1 MANVSVMAADGI
13 NPDSSIRL
21 NTTNDEVGRVNV
33 FAVDLV
39 FGDFATAANTYVL
52 GKIPVGSIVTN
63 VTCVVTSAWND
74 GFDMGI
80 SDVNGTAGTDGDID
94 GLADDSGVNNHTVGI
109 YTGGRTVHASN
120 NFLGHN
126 CITDSY
132 IVISAVADMT
142 QGAMKVFI
150 EYVAPL

>member
-1 MANVSVMAADGI
+1 MANVSLMAADNV
-13 NPDSSIRL
+13 NPGSTIKL
-21 NTTNDEVGRVNV
+21 NTTNDEVGKVNV
-33 FAVDLV
+33 FAADLV

-63 VTCVVTSAWND
+63 VTCVVTSAFND

-80 SDVNGTAGTDGDID
+80 SNIDGAAGTDGDID
-94 GLADDSGVNNHTVGI
+94 GLADDSGVANHTVGI
-109 YTGGRTVHASN
+109 YTGGRSIHASN

>member
-1 MANVSVMAADGI
+1 MANVSVMAADNV
-13 NPDSSIRL
+13 NPAPAIKL

-39 FGDFATAANTYVL
+39 YGDFATAANTYVL
-52 GKIPVGSIVTN
+52 GKIPVGSIITN

-80 SDVNGTAGTDGDID
+80 SDIDGTAGTDGDID
-94 GLADDSGVNNHTVGI
+94 GLADDSGVAKHTVGI
-109 YTGGRTVHASN
+109 YTGGRSIHASN

-132 IVISAVADMT
+132 IVSSAVADMT

>member
-1 MANVSVMAADGI
+1 MANVSVMAADNV
-13 NPDSSIRL
+13 NPAPAIKVS
-21 NTTNDEVGRVNV
+21 TVNDEVGKVNL

-74 GFDMGI
+74 GFDLGI
-80 SDVNGTAGTDGDID
+80 SNIDGAAGTDGDID
-94 GLADDSGVNNHTVGI
+94 GLADDSAVNNHTVGV
-109 YTGGRTVHASN
+109 YTGGRTLHASN
-120 NFLGHN
+120 NFTGHN

-132 IVISAVADMT
+132 IVISATADMT
-142 QGAMKVFI
+142 QGAMKVFV